1 MKKQRLKKEQVNWQE
16 VYLRLDLPK
25 PNWWIIHPEIPIRQS
40 WDILMLLAVIYVA
53 IMVPPQLAF
62 NSLNLEEIDFLMY
75 ALFGLD
81 ILITFLTGFRDGS
94 SGSPVIM
101 NQRRIA
107 MNYIFSWLVIDV
119 IATFPFEYAV
129 INAETGAGDSEAQ
142 LSQAAKSARVA
153 RTGRVLRIA
162 RVARLL
168 RLTRIVKV
176 FKFAD
181 MIKSVVHHLTIHPA
195 IFRLFKAFAAQLYL
209 SHLLACLWCFV
220 PVLEDGN
227 PDSWIYQRG
236 FGVQD
241 YETNFGSLYLTGL
254 YWAFTTMTT
263 VGYGDVAAVTT
274 GEMIFATFA
283 QILGVSF
290 YGFILGSINAVVESL
305 DKRNASYE
313 RKAGQYVLVVI
324 GKLPSAYVSYFLVL
338 CTMLV

>member
-62 NSLNLEEIDFLMY
+62 DSLNLEEIDFLMY

-168 RLTRIVKV
+168 RLTRIVKM
-176 FKFAD
+176 FKFA
-181 MIKSVVHHLTIHPA
+181 V
-195 IFRLFKAFAAQLYL
+195 R
-209 SHLLACLWCFV
+209 
-220 PVLEDGN
+220 
-227 PDSWIYQRG
+227 
-236 FGVQD
+236 FG
-241 YETNFGSLYLTGL
+241 
-254 YWAFTTMTT
+254 W
-263 VGYGDVAAVTT
+263 
-274 GEMIFATFA
+274 
-283 QILGVSF
+283 
-290 YGFILGSINAVVESL
+290 
-305 DKRNASYE
+305 
-313 RKAGQYVLVVI
+313 
-324 GKLPSAYVSYFLVL
+324 
-338 CTMLV
+338 